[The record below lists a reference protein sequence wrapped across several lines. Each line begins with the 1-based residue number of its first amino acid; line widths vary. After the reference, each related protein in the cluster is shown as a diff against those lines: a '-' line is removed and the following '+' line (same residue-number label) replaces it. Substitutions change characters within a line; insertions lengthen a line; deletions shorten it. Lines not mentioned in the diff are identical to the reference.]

1 MKKKF
6 KIENLGCGS
15 CAEKM
20 QEGISKIDGVQSVN
34 LNFIMQRLTIEA
46 EEGDF
51 ERIIPEAQKI
61 VSKIE
66 PDSVIVAR

>member
-20 QEGISKIDGVQSVN
+20 KEGISKLEGVKSVN
-34 LNFIMQRLTIEA
+34 LNFIMQKLVIEA

-51 ERIIPEAQKI
+51 DRIIPQAQKI

-66 PDSVIVAR
+66 PDSVIVAK